1 MCADSLSITVTS
13 TSSVEG
19 LWCAL
24 TDRRDSWWPE
34 LVLTPEVGSAVRE
47 TWTEGGR
54 EHFADG
60 RVMEALPPSRLAFVW
75 QQPGWPSPLTVR
87 FAIRGDGKRS
97 TVTLTER
104 GFGQLADGDG
114 LRAAHEEGWNFHLA
128 HLLRAAS
135 R

>member
-13 TSSVEG
+13 MFSVEG

-24 TDRRDSWWPE
+24 TDERDSWWPE

-60 RVMEALPPSRLAFVW
+60 RVTEAVRRV
-75 QQPGWPSPLTVR
+75 GWPSCGSSR
-87 FAIRGDGKRS
+87 IGRRRS
-97 TVTLTER
+97 RSASTSVVT
-104 GFGQLADGDG
+104 
-114 LRAAHEEGWNFHLA
+114 
-128 HLLRAAS
+128 AS
-135 R
+135 GARSR

>member
-1 MCADSLSITVTS
+1 MCADSLSIKVAS
-13 TSSVEG
+13 VSSAEG

-24 TDRRDSWWPE
+24 TDERDSWWPE
-34 LVLTPEVGSAVRE
+34 LVLTPEVGSVVRE

-54 EHFADG
+54 ERFADG
-60 RVMEALPPSRLAFVW
+60 RVTEAVPPSRLAFVW
-75 QQPGWPSPLTVR
+75 QQPEWPAPLTVR
-87 FAIRGDGKRS
+87 FDIRSDGELS

-128 HLLRAAS
+128 NLLRAAS

>member
-13 TSSVEG
+13 TSSVEE
-19 LWCAL
+19 LWRAL
-24 TDRRDSWWPE
+24 TDERDTWWPE

-47 TWTEGGR
+47 TWSEGGR
-54 EHFADG
+54 EHFAEG
-60 RVMEALPPSRLAFVW
+60 RVTEALPPSRLALVW
-75 QQPGWPSPLTVR
+75 QQPGWLSPLTVC
-87 FAIRGDGKRS
+87 FDIRDDGERR

-104 GFGQLADGDG
+104 GFGQLTDGDG

-128 HLLRAAS
+128 NLLRAAS

>member
-13 TSSVEG
+13 TSSMEE

-24 TDRRDSWWPE
+24 TDERDTWWPE

-47 TWTEGGR
+47 TWAEGGR

-60 RVMEALPPSRLAFVW
+60 RVTEAVPPIRLAFMW
-75 QQPGWPSPLTVR
+75 QQPEWLSPLTVR
-87 FAIRGDGKRS
+87 FDIRSDGERS

-104 GFGQLADGDG
+104 GFRQLADGDG

-128 HLLRAAS
+128 NLLRAAS